1 MVKGVMGGPRGCKF
15 RARARGA
22 LGGRRPV
29 RGRWLLERKREGAVS
44 TDMARASE
52 GFGLSTNS
60 SWYSTQR

>member
-29 RGRWLLERKREGAVS
+29 RGRWLLERKREGAGEH
-44 TDMARASE
+44 RH
-52 GFGLSTNS
+52 GKGIRGL
-60 SWYSTQR
+60 WAEH